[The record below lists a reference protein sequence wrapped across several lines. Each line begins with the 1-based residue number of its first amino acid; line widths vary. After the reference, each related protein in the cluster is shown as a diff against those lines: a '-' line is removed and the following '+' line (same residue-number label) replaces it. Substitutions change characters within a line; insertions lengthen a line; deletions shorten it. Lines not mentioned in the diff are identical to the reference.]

1 MPLSIR
7 FANCRPFVGMRNYD
21 DNAAGTLQ
29 VGLTTYRE
37 AADGQES
44 YQTSYLEWGGRS
56 DHIADGLSTLMGEE
70 PETRLVS
77 RASESERR
85 YVASD
90 DRNGITD
97 AALKT
102 VDAATEAA

>member
-1 MPLSIR
+1 MALSFRAGNI
-7 FANCRPFVGMRNYD
+7 RPFVGMRDYD
-21 DNAAGTLQ
+21 DDSASTLQ
-29 VGLTTYRE
+29 VGFTSYGKTE
-37 AADGQES
+37 DGQDT

-56 DHIADGLSTLMGEE
+56 DHLVDGLSTLMGVE
-70 PETRLVS
+70 PDTRLVS

-90 DRNGITD
+90 ERNGITA

-102 VDAATEAA
+102 VDAVAEAA